1 MTPSS
6 DDEDTMTA
14 PRSEPNN
21 LVTRIVRWL
30 RAGYPDGVPHQDY
43 VALLGILRRTLTDSE
58 LSQVVEELT
67 DEAAAQQQI
76 LTRQLVQQRIA
87 DVVKGPINEEDV
99 IRVSS
104 LLAAAGWPLGS
115 PLADT
120 TAAESPSDDTRT
132 GLVGRVVDWL
142 RVGYPTGL
150 PERDYVPLVALLRRR
165 LSDDEVRAVS
175 RLLVDNGVIAD
186 DRVNVGTAIAKV
198 TSELPSDADIERV
211 RLYLS
216 DHGWPI
222 EFQV

>member
-1 MTPSS
+1 MTRSS
-6 DDEDTMTA
+6 DGEDTMTA
-14 PRSEPNN
+14 PRSDPNN

-30 RAGYPDGVPHQDY
+30 RAGYPDGVPQQDY

-58 LSQVVEELT
+58 LTQVVEELT

-76 LTRQLVQQRIA
+76 LTRQLVQARIA

-104 LLAAAGWPLGS
+104 QLAAAGWPLGS
-115 PLADT
+115 PLTDT
-120 TAAESPSDDTRT
+120 SGAESPTDDTRT

-175 RLLVDNGVIAD
+175 RLLVDNGVISD

-211 RLYLS
+211 RVYLS
-216 DHGWPI
+216 DHGWPV